1 MIVAKS
7 EMESITMT
15 RTEVLFTMHAEI
27 SRRIFRTMQLGGNT
41 RQLEAMEDEGLISSE
56 SRGGRGRDRRNW
68 FLSDEQ
74 HAALSFMFG
83 ESEALTPAKCETP

>member
-1 MIVAKS
+1 
-7 EMESITMT
+7 MT
-15 RTEVLFTMHAEI
+15 RTEVLLTMHEQI

-41 RQLEAMEDEGLISSE
+41 RQLEAMEAEGLISSE

-83 ESEALTPAKCETP
+83 EAETLAPAERGGER